1 MNRVDRL
8 LAIVLELQAHQ
19 RRRAADLAA
28 TFEISVRT
36 VYRDILALCEA
47 GVPIISMPGHG
58 YSLVEGYF
66 LPPLQLTPAEALLIV
81 QGLNA
86 LGHLYDPAYATA
98 ARTAAAKML
107 TILPPPLRLHVTTMQ
122 RGMAIVAA
130 RDTAIQ
136 QGYLTALREAIA
148 AQQSLRITYHG
159 RTTPFAA
166 ADRTTRMI
174 DPYQLTC
181 VRTVWY
187 LQAFC
192 HLRRAIRNFRVER
205 IIDIMVLERTFEPTN
220 KPSIPQDATQLEQP
234 ISVQILFAAHVAA
247 WVMEDLP
254 FFVVS
259 TTDQSDGL
267 LATLHVRAID
277 DVVQWVLSWGRFARV
292 LQPISLQVLLRDQ
305 GDAIRAIYDSPETLL
320 P

>member
-19 RRRAADLAA
+19 RRRAVDLAA

-47 GVPIISMPGHG
+47 GVPIISVPGQG

-81 QGLNA
+81 QGLTA

-98 ARTAAAKML
+98 ARTATTKIL

-122 RGMAIVAA
+122 QGMAIITA

-136 QGYLTALREAIA
+136 QGHVTVLREAIA
-148 AQQSLRITYHG
+148 AQRSLRISYHG

-166 ADRTTRMI
+166 ARRTTRVV

-187 LQAFC
+187 LHGFC
-192 HLRRAIRNFRVER
+192 HLRQAMRNFRVER
-205 IIDIMVLERTFEPTN
+205 IRDLMILEQTFESTCP
-220 KPSIPQDATQLEQP
+220 PPIPQDATQLDQP
-234 ISVQILFAAHVAA
+234 IRVQVMFAASVAP
-247 WVMEDLP
+247 WVLEDLP

-259 TTDQSDGL
+259 TTQQSDGL
-267 LATLHVRAID
+267 LAILHVRAVE
-277 DVVQWVLSWGRFARV
+277 DVVQWILSWGRFARV
-292 LQPISLQVLLRDQ
+292 LEPIALQEVLRDQ
-305 GDAIRAIYDSPETLL
+305 GRAIQRMYDLPETLL

>member
-8 LAIVLELQAHQ
+8 LAMVLELQAHQ

-47 GVPIISMPGHG
+47 GVPIISVPGQG

-81 QGLNA
+81 QGLRA
-86 LGHLYDPAYATA
+86 LGHLYDPTYATA
-98 ARTAAAKML
+98 ARTAATKIL

-122 RGMAIVAA
+122 QGMAIIAA

-136 QGYLTALREAIA
+136 QGHLTVLREAIA
-148 AQQSLRITYHG
+148 AQRSLRISYHG

-166 ADRTTRMI
+166 ARCTTRVV

-187 LQAFC
+187 LHGFC
-192 HLRRAIRNFRVER
+192 HLRRALRNFRVER
-205 IIDIMVLERTFEPTN
+205 ISDLTVLEQTFEPMGT
-220 KPSIPQDATQLEQP
+220 PHVALDATQLDQP
-234 ISVQILFAAHVAA
+234 IRVQVLFAAQVAA
-247 WVMEDLP
+247 WVQEELP

-259 TTDQSDGL
+259 TTQQPDGL
-267 LATLHVRAID
+267 LAILHVRAVE

-292 LQPISLQVLLRDQ
+292 LEPIALQVLLRDQ
-305 GDAIRAIYDSPETLL
+305 GRALQRLYDGPETLL

>member
-1 MNRVDRL
+1 MDESCRSIAGHR
-8 LAIVLELQAHQ
+8 
-19 RRRAADLAA
+19 
-28 TFEISVRT
+28 
-36 VYRDILALCEA
+36 A
-47 GVPIISMPGHG
+47 GVPGQG

-81 QGLNA
+81 QGLTA

-98 ARTAAAKML
+98 ARTATTKIL

-122 RGMAIVAA
+122 QGMAIITA

-136 QGYLTALREAIA
+136 QGHVTVLREAIA
-148 AQQSLRITYHG
+148 AQRSLRISYHG

-166 ADRTTRMI
+166 ARRTTRVV

-187 LQAFC
+187 LHGFC
-192 HLRRAIRNFRVER
+192 HLRQAMRNFRVER
-205 IIDIMVLERTFEPTN
+205 IRDLMILEQTFESTCP
-220 KPSIPQDATQLEQP
+220 PPIPQDATQLDQP
-234 ISVQILFAAHVAA
+234 IRVQVMFAASVAP
-247 WVMEDLP
+247 WVLEDLP

-259 TTDQSDGL
+259 TTQQSDGL
-267 LATLHVRAID
+267 LAILHVRAVE
-277 DVVQWVLSWGRFARV
+277 DVVQWILSWGRFARV
-292 LQPISLQVLLRDQ
+292 LEPIALQEVLRDQ
-305 GDAIRAIYDSPETLL
+305 GRAIQRMYDLPETLL

>member
-47 GVPIISMPGHG
+47 GVPIISVPGQG

-81 QGLNA
+81 QGLRA

-98 ARTAAAKML
+98 ARTATTKII
-107 TILPPPLRLHVTTMQ
+107 TVLPPPLRLHVTTMQ
-122 RGMAIVAA
+122 QGMAIIAA

-136 QGYLTALREAIA
+136 QGHLTVLREAIV
-148 AQQSLRITYHG
+148 AQRSLRMGYHG

-166 ADRTTRMI
+166 ARHTTRMV

-187 LQAFC
+187 LHGFC
-192 HLRRAIRNFRVER
+192 HLRQSMRNFRVER
-205 IIDIMVLERTFEPTN
+205 IGDLTMLDHTFEPTGTS
-220 KPSIPQDATQLEQP
+220 PIPQDATQLDQP
-234 ISVQILFAAHVAA
+234 ICVQVLFAEQIKT
-247 WVMEDLP
+247 WVLEDLP

-259 TTDQSDGL
+259 TIQQPDGL
-267 LATLHVRAID
+267 LAILHVRAIT
-277 DVVQWVLSWGRFARV
+277 DVVQWILSWGRFARV
-292 LQPISLQVLLRDQ
+292 LEPIALQTLIRDQ
-305 GDAIRAIYDSPETLL
+305 GWAIQRMYDLPKTLL